1 MNISKDRET
10 AHSWRALNRVLGPY
24 GLIQHRESRQYRSLS
39 PLRYHIV
46 TPSTTCDVALFGRI
60 SVLGAYRATCDGVLL
75 GVV

>member
-46 TPSTTCDVALFGRI
+46 TPSTTCDVAFR
-60 SVLGAYRATCDGVLL
+60 SHLGTRGIQSDL
-75 GVV
+75 